1 MHRDEWFTIGGG
13 WKVDV
18 RGVVGGECHGM
29 IGKEV
34 YLGHV
39 V

>member
-1 MHRDEWFTIGGG
+1 
-13 WKVDV
+13 VDV

-39 V
+39 VSLLMRRDWRRVPK